1 MEWLNY
7 HHLLYFWTV
16 AREGTISRACKQ
28 LRLAQPTISAQLKAL
43 EEQLGEPLFDR
54 RGRNLVLTPTGH
66 VVFKYADNIFSLG
79 RELMDV
85 LKGRPTGKPLALVIG
100 IADVVPKL
108 VAYHLIEPALKL
120 PEPVKVVCREDRTE
134 QLIASLAIN
143 EVNLVIA
150 DSPLPPTS
158 KVKAFNH
165 LLGESGISFFAKP
178 SLAKKLSKDFPLCL
192 NGAPVLLPTENTSLR
207 RSLDLWFDN
216 RSISPDVV
224 GEFQDSALLKMFG
237 KAGVGAFPAPTV
249 MEADLIANEKVV
261 VIGRTNDI
269 RERYYAISVERKLKH
284 PAIVAISQAARNN
297 LFA

>member
-16 AREGTISRACKQ
+16 AREGTISRACRQ
-28 LRLAQPTISAQLKAL
+28 LRLAQPTISAQIKAL
-43 EEQLGEPLFDR
+43 EENLGEPLFDR
-54 RGRNLVLTPTGH
+54 QGRNLVLTPTGH
-66 VVFKYADNIFSLG
+66 VVFKYADDIFSLG
-79 RELMDV
+79 REMMDV
-85 LKGRPTGKPLALVIG
+85 LKERPTDKPLDLVIG

-108 VAYHLIEPALKL
+108 IAYHLIEPALRL
-120 PEPVKVVCREDRTE
+120 ANPVKVVCREDRSE
-134 QLIASLAIN
+134 QLIAALAIN
-143 EVNLVIA
+143 EINLVIS
-150 DSPLPPTS
+150 DSPLPPSS

-178 SLAKKLSKDFPLCL
+178 TLAKKYLKNFPACL
-192 NGAPVLLPTENTSLR
+192 DKAPLLLPTENTSQR

-216 RSISPDVV
+216 HSIRPEIV

-237 KAGVGAFPAPTV
+237 KSGAGIFPAPTV
-249 MEADLIANEKVV
+249 MESDLVSTDKVV
-261 VIGRTNDI
+261 VVGRTDDI

-284 PAIVAISQAARNN
+284 PAIVAISQAARNR